1 MAMRTRW
8 RDEGGDFTGTDDA
21 KWICKLLAIIRVT
34 RIIAAMYTIVE
45 TLTFQKQAA
54 DVWGEDELADF
65 VDCLAMNPMAGDVV
79 QGTQGARKIRWAA
92 KGKGKRGGARV
103 IYFNRLESGFILLL
117 LVYVKNEL
125 ENISTKTIQE
135 LKNE

>member
-1 MAMRTRW
+1 
-8 RDEGGDFTGTDDA
+8 
-21 KWICKLLAIIRVT
+21 
-34 RIIAAMYTIVE
+34 MYTIVE
-45 TLTFQKQAA
+45 TPTFQKQAS
-54 DVWGEDELADF
+54 DVWDEDELTDF
-65 VDCLAMNPMAGDVV
+65 VVWLALNPMAGDVV

-117 LVYVKNEL
+117 SVYAKNEQ
-125 ENISTKTIQE
+125 ENISAKTIQE